1 MVDSPVLSAA
11 KLEIGE
17 MMGGFCLSV
26 DIGARVCVCVS
37 VIIPPCCQAC
47 VFSILMSRPRL
58 WQSESHLNWSY
69 LVEDSCLAN
78 ILWNHGLW
86 MHLCCFS
93 AIFTPQQWSEVD
105 HVMLTRLYTD

>member
-26 DIGARVCVCVS
+26 GIGARVCVCVS

-47 VFSILMSRPRL
+47 VFSILMSRPR
-58 WQSESHLNWSY
+58 
-69 LVEDSCLAN
+69 
-78 ILWNHGLW
+78 
-86 MHLCCFS
+86 
-93 AIFTPQQWSEVD
+93 
-105 HVMLTRLYTD
+105 